1 MSEQEL
7 PTEELPDMPE
17 RRGAPRTCLSCG
29 HNVVCKAF
37 EANAMLVNTME
48 KFDFL
53 KFPLK
58 AEDIAISCSQYL
70 PIIPTSDGR

>member
-1 MSEQEL
+1 MMNIKRCILKVRLFLSTLYMRPHKEEKGFIYEFNDEEFKEL

-37 EANAMLVNTME
+37 EANA
-48 KFDFL
+48 K
-53 KFPLK
+53 
-58 AEDIAISCSQYL
+58 
-70 PIIPTSDGR
+70 